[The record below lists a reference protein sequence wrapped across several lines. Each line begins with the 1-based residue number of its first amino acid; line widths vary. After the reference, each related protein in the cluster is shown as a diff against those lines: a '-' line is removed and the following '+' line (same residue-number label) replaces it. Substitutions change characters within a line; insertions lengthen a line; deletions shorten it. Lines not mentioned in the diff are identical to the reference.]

1 MLDVGCGGGAASIPL
16 APNASTLI
24 GVDSSPE
31 MLAAY
36 ARAAAGVAVAHHKVL
51 GGWPGVAEEVPTAD
65 VVVCRNVVYNVAEIV
80 PFVTTLSAH
89 ATRRVVVETH
99 PTGTRPWLSLPSG
112 ASSGGWTGPTVRMP
126 TSSSACSPRSASM
139 R

>member
-1 MLDVGCGGGAASIPL
+1 MGAASIPL

-31 MLAAY
+31 MLATY
-36 ARAAAGVAVAHHKVL
+36 ARAAAGAAVAHHEVL

-89 ATRRVVVETH
+89 ATRRVVVELTD
-99 PTGTRPWLSLPSG
+99 GTRPWLSLPSG
-112 ASSGGWTGPTVRMP
+112 ASSGGWTRPTVRMP